1 MENKTEDRGMPDK
14 GERVLEKENN
24 EVVEE
29 SVPLW
34 KGVWTAKKD
43 Q

>member
-1 MENKTEDRGMPDK
+1 MENKTEDRGMQDK

-29 SVPLW
+29 SVPL
-34 KGVWTAKKD
+34 
-43 Q
+43 